1 MVKITKIEIKNFKA
15 FYGTY
20 QINLHKAGK
29 NLLIYGEN
37 GSGKTSLYKAL
48 ELFLDSS
55 ENDTIDFKDHQN
67 LFNADKGYIKL
78 HLRTTPTSNEHVYEW
93 SDDVKETVDPL
104 IVTASKSKG
113 FLDYKALLHTHYFH
127 DKNDT
132 VNDKNDTVNVFK
144 LLIKNLLASVI
155 NDTTGQSISE
165 EWQNISD
172 QLPLAPTHDVDT
184 FKAQI
189 DIFNIGLAAE
199 LKKLQTKASE
209 ILRKF
214 GDEGASVT
222 LDFGFQGIEYDHEKN
237 ALNYKEI
244 LLKVKFFDEDLPAHH
259 RFLNEAKL
267 SAIALAIYF
276 AGFLLQPESDLKI
289 LALDDVLIGLD
300 MSNRIPVLDILDEY
314 FSEEDYQIFL
324 TTYDKTWYE
333 IVKQRTDQ
341 KDWKYTE
348 FYFSQTDEYE
358 VPIYVEDKAYLEKA
372 REYLDSKDYKAC
384 AIYVRTAFEALI
396 EGFCESKHLLVKYYR
411 NPNKR
416 DSEHFWKAIKIENE
430 KRIEKQ
436 NPVLLNQGLIKK
448 IELYRTRILNP
459 LSHANITNIHK
470 EELEDT
476 IEAVEQLE
484 NALA

>member
-1 MVKITKIEIKNFKA
+1 MVKITKIEIKNFKG

-20 QINLHKAGK
+20 QIDLHKAGK

-55 ENDTIDFKDHQN
+55 ENETIDFKEHQN
-67 LFNADKGYIKL
+67 RFNADKGYIKL
-78 HLRTTPTSNEHVYEW
+78 HLRRNPTSNEHVYEW
-93 SDDVKETVDPL
+93 SDDVKETVDLP
-104 IVTASKSKG
+104 IITASKSKG
-113 FLDYKALLHTHYFH
+113 FFDYKALLHTHYLH
-127 DKNDT
+127 YE
-132 VNDKNDTVNVFK
+132 NDTVNVFD
-144 LLIKNLLASVI
+144 LLIENLLANVI
-155 NDTTGQSISE
+155 NDATGQSLAE
-165 EWQNISD
+165 EWQNIVE
-172 QLPLAPTHDVDT
+172 QVALAPTHDIET
-184 FKAQI
+184 FEAQI
-189 DIFNIGLAAE
+189 DIFNVGLTVQLE
-199 LKKLQTKASE
+199 KLQTKASE

-214 GDEGASVT
+214 GYEDTFVA
-222 LDFGFQGIEYDHEKN
+222 LDFGFQGIMYDRMTETLSN
-237 ALNYKEI
+237 PGI
-244 LLKVKFFDEDLPAHH
+244 PLKVKFFDEDISAHH

-276 AGFLLQPESDLKI
+276 AGFLLQPQSDLRI

-300 MSNRIPVLDILDEY
+300 MSNRLPVLDILKEY

-348 FYFSQTDEYE
+348 FYFTQTDEYE
-358 VPIYVEDKAYLEKA
+358 IPVYIENKVYLEKA
-372 REYLDSKDYKAC
+372 REYLDAKDYKAC

-416 DSEHFWKAIKIENE
+416 DSKHFWNAIKIENE

-436 NPVLLNQGLIKK
+436 NPALLDQGLIKE

-459 LSHANITNIHK
+459 LSHANITNIYRT
-470 EELEDT
+470 ELEDT
-476 IEAVEQLE
+476 IDAVEQLE